1 MIKTTAH
8 LSSNSICIFTFYH
21 PHFSFSVTLNT
32 YKSIPIRTRKGKKS
46 ARMLVSKMV
55 KNGLNPALHADA
67 SLRRADTAKK
77 SRTDTEL
84 ARVIADL

>member
-1 MIKTTAH
+1 MFLKW
-8 LSSNSICIFTFYH
+8 L
-21 PHFSFSVTLNT
+21 
-32 YKSIPIRTRKGKKS
+32 
-46 ARMLVSKMV
+46 KMV